1 MNDVLTLPSPIDLS
15 DRARPIVMVE
25 DEELDYLTV
34 ERSHRRA
41 RIANPLLRFPEGESF
56 LAHLERIKR
65 GEAPWPALVL
75 MDVNLPGMN
84 GFEVIEA
91 MRRDERFRTV
101 PVAAMLTSSSDE
113 RDRERAATFGADAYL
128 VKPFDPR
135 VYVAFFE
142 SLAA

>member
-41 RIANPLLRFPEGESF
+41 RIANPPPRFPEGESS

-65 GEAPWPALVL
+65 GEAPRPALVL

-91 MRRDERFRTV
+91 MRRDERF
-101 PVAAMLTSSSDE
+101 P
-113 RDRERAATFGADAYL
+113 REIR
-128 VKPFDPR
+128 
-135 VYVAFFE
+135 
-142 SLAA
+142 